1 MPAPS
6 PKKISDFK
14 PLLTN
19 LAQTAQYEVTFS
31 GLAKGLKDYLYARG
45 IFQFNYSEI
54 GLLCHSAS
62 LPGSSF
68 ATADVYGDYMGLT
81 ESIAHTR
88 TFIPI
93 DLSFY
98 VDKSYNSIKFFEHW
112 MEYMHDASSASRLQP
127 RPHFRMKYQSE
138 YKCDSTKIVK
148 FERDYNRYI
157 EYNFYGLYPK
167 TMNATAVS
175 YEKSDLLKIG
185 VTFSYDYY
193 VSGKVDSKSVSNGTS
208 NNLYEQATND
218 IDLINLSNQVWGSN
232 GTQPS
237 SLDYS
242 TNAFGD
248 KAYINPN
255 TYSSAFSDST
265 TYSIETTYDSGFTIF
280 K

>member
-1 MPAPS
+1 
-6 PKKISDFK
+6 
-14 PLLTN
+14 
-19 LAQTAQYEVTFS
+19 
-31 GLAKGLKDYLYARG
+31 
-45 IFQFNYSEI
+45 
-54 GLLCHSAS
+54 
-62 LPGSSF
+62 
-68 ATADVYGDYMGLT
+68 
-81 ESIAHTR
+81 
-88 TFIPI
+88 
-93 DLSFY
+93 
-98 VDKSYNSIKFFEHW
+98 
-112 MEYMHDASSASRLQP
+112 
-127 RPHFRMKYQSE
+127 
-138 YKCDSTKIVK
+138 
-148 FERDYNRYI
+148 
-157 EYNFYGLYPK
+157 
-167 TMNATAVS
+167 MNATAVS

-208 NNLYEQATND
+208 NSLYDD
-218 IDLINLSNQVWGSN
+218 IGLINLSNQVWGTN